1 MLFEKSIDVFIGL
14 PQMHCA
20 LCIVNC
26 TLYIEHYPTK
36 NEISS
41 CENGMVC
48 SSGTK
53 FEASIDF
60 RC

>member
-1 MLFEKSIDVFIGL
+1 MLFEKSIDAFYWFTSDELCI
-14 PQMHCA
+14 MHCE
-20 LCIVNC
+20 
-26 TLYIEHYPTK
+26 LYIVHYPTK

-60 RC
+60 LC